1 MLLKKII
8 SISIVIAFITFSQV
22 HATHWK
28 YLQTYTEPILGIVS
42 IEYIDTDSI
51 YFTEDTVQII
61 TKADNPHNDYT
72 SYSRILLFTNTKT
85 YQILYTNVINPQGN
99 IIYENYQPSPFYEI
113 LSNTPIESAYY
124 FLKYEY
130 KNLPNIPSYKNPI

>member
-28 YLQTYTEPILGIVS
+28 YLQTYTEPTLGIVS

-113 LSNTPIESAYY
+113 LSSTPIESAYY
-124 FLKYEY
+124 FLKYEEFT
-130 KNLPNIPSYKNPI
+130 KHPLL

>member
-1 MLLKKII
+1 MLLNKII

-42 IEYIDTDSI
+42 IEYIDTDSM

-72 SYSRILLFTNTKT
+72 SVSYTHLTLPTK
-85 YQILYTNVINPQGN
+85 LEV
-99 IIYENYQPSPFYEI
+99 
-113 LSNTPIESAYY
+113 
-124 FLKYEY
+124 
-130 KNLPNIPSYKNPI
+130 